1 MSTAIWS
8 SHLKTDLM
16 CPIEVGR
23 WNEFLVFENSCRTS
37 TNHGKNDDDNLVMRR
52 QWYSKKIM
60 NEKMLQAA
68 TQKKWITKMLQAATR
83 TPLGWNTG
91 TSLTLLWPPHPPSTC
106 TALDLTLQGPE
117 RWHCNFVSFFW
128 SLLCHFVVL
137 GHFGL
142 LGISDLL
149 HPPVYFELFRTLQA
163 IFRNMLDKPQN
174 ELSELAYL
182 LRY

>member
-1 MSTAIWS
+1 MGWGWGTVHLKMQTDGWTSIYTGDEVGLNVTIIWS

-23 WNEFLVFENSCRTS
+23 WNEFSVLDFENSCRTS

-117 RWHCNFVSFFW
+117 RWQWGF
-128 SLLCHFVVL
+128 L
-137 GHFGL
+137 G
-142 LGISDLL
+142 D
-149 HPPVYFELFRTLQA
+149 TA
-163 IFRNMLDKPQN
+163 ILYHSSGH
-174 ELSELAYL
+174 L
-182 LRY
+182 